1 MKAFQKVFG
10 GVFGCAAALA
20 ALFFGGVGIYALITH
35 QDYSAV
41 LQLVGDWINGL
52 GK

>member
-1 MKAFQKVFG
+1 MFKKVFG
-10 GVFGCAAALA
+10 GVIGGAMALA

-35 QDYSAV
+35 QDYGTV
-41 LQLVGDWINGL
+41 LQIIGDWINSL